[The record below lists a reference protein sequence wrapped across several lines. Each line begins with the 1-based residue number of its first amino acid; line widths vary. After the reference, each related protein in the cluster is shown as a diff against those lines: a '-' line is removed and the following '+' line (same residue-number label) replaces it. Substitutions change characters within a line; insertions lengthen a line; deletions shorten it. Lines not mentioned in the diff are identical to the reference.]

1 VTTEGYPKR
10 LVVLARCRGRNPT
23 AVRGDVADP
32 FAEGANASSI
42 ALSLHLQQAGR
53 GGGEDER
60 MARACEGARVRAVE
74 YGLICAG
81 VSGRVSRRHAPNY

>member
-42 ALSLHLQQAGR
+42 DSTEPSPAASGK

-60 MARACEGARVRAVE
+60 MARACAGA
-74 YGLICAG
+74 CAG
-81 VSGRVSRRHAPNY
+81 VSARARVRRVSQR